1 MDNFDL
7 KKFLVENKLTANS
20 RLAES
25 SDIPEN
31 ALRLIEGEFSGYM
44 EYIDQESIDY
54 LQEEDLQSLVFSM
67 TVPPSARVT
76 ANQFEREYDNVR
88 SSFGPGG
95 AFYHQMVNTQQLP
108 DGGFT
113 ADVYIR
119 TGLDI

>member
-1 MDNFDL
+1 MGNFDL

-25 SDIPEN
+25 SHIPEN

-44 EYIDQESIDY
+44 EFVDQESIDY
-54 LQEEDLQSLVFSM
+54 IEDEDLQSLVFSM
-67 TVPPSARVT
+67 TVPSDAGVT
-76 ANQFEREYDNVR
+76 AEEFERQYDNVR
-88 SSFGPGG
+88 SSSGPGG
-95 AFYHQMVNTQQLP
+95 AFYRQMVNTQELP